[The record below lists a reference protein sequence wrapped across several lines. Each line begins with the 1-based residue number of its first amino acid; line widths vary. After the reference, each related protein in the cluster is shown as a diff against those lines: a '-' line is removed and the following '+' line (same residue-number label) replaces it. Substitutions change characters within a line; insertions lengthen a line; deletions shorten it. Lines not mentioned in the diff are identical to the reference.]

1 MSSKPAICFPDKQ
14 AIENLQTWEALQ
26 PFDATS
32 VSVFVLAF
40 YRTIS
45 IP

>member
-14 AIENLQTWEALQ
+14 AIENLKTRETLQ

-32 VSVFVLAF
+32 
-40 YRTIS
+40 IS
-45 IP
+45 SG